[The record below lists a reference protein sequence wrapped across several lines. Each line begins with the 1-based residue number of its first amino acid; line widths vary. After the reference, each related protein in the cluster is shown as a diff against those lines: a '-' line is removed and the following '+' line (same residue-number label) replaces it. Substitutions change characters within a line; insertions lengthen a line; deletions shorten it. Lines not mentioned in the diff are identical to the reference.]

1 MVDSATIA
9 SRFSGVDATLP
20 IIEGFRHYDGCTIP
34 GVSKNNNSVE
44 PTERRPSIERRVVF
58 GLLLTAETFSPTS
71 AFSRV
76 LFPTFGAPQ
85 SPMVRKR
92 GSSSFYHQHSTE
104 SKTRGSSFFSSIR

>member
-44 PTERRPSIERRVVF
+44 PIERRPPRPLRGGKPIIERRVVF

-71 AFSRV
+71 AFNRV

-92 GSSSFYHQHSTE
+92 GSSGFYD
-104 SKTRGSSFFSSIR
+104 